1 MLMIPGFE
9 RTTYRNHYSTASF
22 DVTNATHMTSPRRHI
37 PVIVIESTS
46 KNREVVINW
55 IDYKGEV
62 QQIDVWQYYY

>member
-1 MLMIPGFE
+1 M
-9 RTTYRNHYSTASF
+9 TYRDHYSTASF
-22 DVTNATHMTSPRRHI
+22 DVTNATRMTSPRRPI

-62 QQIDVWQYYY
+62 QQIDDWQYCP